1 MELLGFSWQFWLIYC
16 LANWIPGW
24 LFVYKKRN
32 WVRPKEADQPI
43 YKPFHCLDDPYQCYS
58 YWTVPFLFLFYIP
71 RFLLGWCF
79 LFIGPV
85 VAILLQIGNKDPDAQ
100 LTPFK
105 RMILIK
111 ACRLGI
117 FLMNLFGA
125 HCIVRMQ
132 RVKADYSKW
141 LGPDYHYTYEGE
153 GMQV

>member
-1 MELLGFSWQFWLIYC
+1 
-16 LANWIPGW
+16 
-24 LFVYKKRN
+24 
-32 WVRPKEADQPI
+32 
-43 YKPFHCLDDPYQCYS
+43 
-58 YWTVPFLFLFYIP
+58 
-71 RFLLGWCF
+71 LLGWCF